1 MKVDFDTENIRKNDI
16 SLLDCQ
22 VDLILR
28 SLEFYLYTYKFIY
41 PRRRESETDVEN
53 LRKSLVFDTYHQILA
68 EYNESK
74 ANNPIEINLK
84 FLDKADNSKNNN
96 KVKVS

>member
-1 MKVDFDTENIRKNDI
+1 MKLDFDTENIRKNDI

-28 SLEFYLYTYKFIY
+28 SLELYLHVYKFIY
-41 PRRRESETDVEN
+41 PRRKESETKEEN
-53 LRKSLVFDTYHQILA
+53 LRKSLVFNTYQQILN

-74 ANNPIEINLK
+74 CSNPIEPNLRI
-84 FLDKADNSKNNN
+84 LDTQKNKLKLKNI
-96 KVKVS
+96 KIS

>member
-1 MKVDFDTENIRKNDI
+1 MKLDFDTENIRKNDI

-28 SLEFYLYTYKFIY
+28 SLELYLHVYKFIY
-41 PRRRESETDVEN
+41 PRRKESETKEEN
-53 LRKSLVFDTYHQILA
+53 LRKSLVFNTYQQILN

-74 ANNPIEINLK
+74 YNNPIEPNLK
-84 FLDKADNSKNNN
+84 ILDTNRKQHILKISKI
-96 KVKVS
+96 S

>member
-1 MKVDFDTENIRKNDI
+1 MKIDFDTENIRKNDI

-28 SLEFYLYTYKFIY
+28 SLEFYLYTYRFIY
-41 PRRRESETDVEN
+41 PRRRESETEEEN
-53 LRKSLVFDTYHQILA
+53 LRKSLVFNTYHQILN

-84 FLDKADNSKNNN
+84 FLEQNKKIKN

>member
-1 MKVDFDTENIRKNDI
+1 MKIDFDTENIRKNDI

-22 VDLILR
+22 VDSILR
-28 SLEFYLYTYKFIY
+28 SLEFYLYTYRFIY
-41 PRRRESETDVEN
+41 PRRRESETEEEN
-53 LRKSLVFDTYHQILA
+53 LRKSLVFNTYHQILN

-84 FLDKADNSKNNN
+84 FLEQNKKIKN

>member
-1 MKVDFDTENIRKNDI
+1 MKLDFDIDSIRKNEI

-41 PRRRESETDVEN
+41 PRRRESETEEEN
-53 LRKSLVFDTYHQILA
+53 LRKSLVFDTYHQILN
-68 EYNESK
+68 EYNSSK
-74 ANNPIEINLK
+74 IENPIMPNLK
-84 FLDKADNSKNNN
+84 CLEQDNYNYENKNI
-96 KVKVS
+96 KIA

>member
-1 MKVDFDTENIRKNDI
+1 MKLDFDIDSIRKNEI

-41 PRRRESETDVEN
+41 PRRKESETEEEN
-53 LRKSLVFDTYHQILA
+53 LRKTLVRDTYVQIQY
-68 EYNESK
+68 EYNLSHK
-74 ANNPIEINLK
+74 NNPIEPNLK
-84 FLDKADNSKNNN
+84 FLDNTEEIEEQ
-96 KVKVS
+96 VKIA